1 MNSNE
6 ARKIV
11 QDGLQERKI
20 RKQEAEREA
29 LREKFEQDMIHA
41 CNVNC
46 AGAKAKRET
55 MEQAKKRRAEA
66 AASRA
71 KAWELECKRIY
82 ACQLYGILCLVVLL
96 VSALTKFPFWAA
108 VTLIAGGAVFPLV
121 YIFRLY
127 NPIKR

>member
-71 KAWELECKRIY
+71 KAWELECKSTY